1 MKVTDTL
8 LASPAATHVGASE
21 EADGHRPART
31 GEASGAEADS
41 VQLSA
46 LACQL
51 ARLAETESP
60 ARAARLEQ
68 LTALVRSGEY
78 QPDPGAV
85 AAAIVDEALGPQP

>member
-8 LASPAATHVGASE
+8 LASVATTKVGASE
-21 EADGHRPART
+21 ETDGHRPART
-31 GEASGAEADS
+31 GEAGGAGADS

-46 LACQL
+46 LACKL
-51 ARLAETESP
+51 ARLAETGSP

-78 QPDPGAV
+78 NPDPRVV
-85 AAAIVDEALGPQP
+85 AAAIVNEALGPQS